1 MRPDEL
7 EAILSQTLDD
17 YRLSRSE
24 RKALSSRLEN
34 VELDQAD
41 QALCH
46 NVAFQLARDS
56 IDPVNASAVLEWLE
70 DVSKVLRRSAAPPP
84 EPTDVEACF
93 TPGDD
98 CWQRIG
104 RLLKTSRQAIDVCVF
119 TITDD
124 RVTSEILDA
133 HRRGVAVRVISD
145 NDKAHDAGSDI
156 DRIAR
161 AGIPVHVDAKPN
173 HMHHKFAL
181 FDRSRLLT
189 GSYNWTRSASMYNEE
204 NFLITDDKRL
214 VRAFEFEFNRLWNHF
229 GEF

>member
-7 EAILSQTLDD
+7 QTILTQTIDD

-24 RKALSSRLEN
+24 RKALTSRLEDA
-34 VELDQAD
+34 ELDESD

-46 NVAFQLARDS
+46 NIAFRLARET
-56 IDPVNASAVLEWLE
+56 IDPVNSSSVLEWLE
-70 DVSKVLRRSAAPPP
+70 DVSKVLRRSAAPPAAA
-84 EPTDVEACF
+84 TNVEACF

-98 CWQRIG
+98 CWQRIAS
-104 RLLKTSRQAIDVCVF
+104 LLKSARQAIDICVF

-124 RVTSEILDA
+124 RVASQILDA

-145 NDKAHDAGSDI
+145 NDKAHDLGSDTE
-156 DRIAR
+156 RMAA
-161 AGIPVHVDAKPN
+161 AGVPVKVDAKPN
-173 HMHHKFAL
+173 HMHHKFAI
-181 FDRSRLLT
+181 FDRTRLLT
-189 GSYNWTRSASMYNEE
+189 GSYNWTRSASERNEE

-214 VRAFEFEFNRLWNHF
+214 VRSFETEFNRLWDTF

>member
-7 EAILSQTLDD
+7 ESILTQTLDD

-24 RKALSSRLEN
+24 RQALSGRLEN
-34 VELDQAD
+34 VDLDESD
-41 QALCH
+41 QSLCH
-46 NVAFQLARDS
+46 NIAFELARDS

-70 DVSKVLRRSAAPPP
+70 DVSRVLRKAAAPTPD
-84 EPTDVEACF
+84 PTDVEACF

-98 CWQRIG
+98 CWQRIA
-104 RLLKTSRQAIDVCVF
+104 RLLKTARSAIDICVF

-124 RVTSEILDA
+124 RVTSQILEA

-145 NDKAHDAGSDI
+145 NDKAHDAGSDTE
-156 DRIAR
+156 RIAR
-161 AGIPVHVDAKPN
+161 AGIPVRVDGKPN
-173 HMHHKFAL
+173 HMHHKFAI

-189 GSYNWTRSASMYNEE
+189 GSYNWTRSASEYNEE

-214 VRAFEFEFNRLWNHF
+214 VRPFETEFNRLWKQF
-229 GEF
+229 DEF

>member
-7 EAILSQTLDD
+7 EAILTQTLDD

-34 VELDQAD
+34 VSLDEAD
-41 QALCH
+41 QTLCH
-46 NVAFQLARDS
+46 NVAFELAQKT
-56 IDPVNASAVLEWLE
+56 IDAVNTTAVLEWLE
-70 DVSKVLRRSAAPPP
+70 DVSKVLRRAAAPVPA
-84 EPTDVEACF
+84 PTDVEACF

-98 CWQRIG
+98 CWQRIA
-104 RLLKTSRQAIDVCVF
+104 RLLKSSRYAIDICVF

-124 RVTSEILDA
+124 RVTSEIIDA

-145 NDKAHDAGSDI
+145 NDKAHDPGSDI
-156 DRIAR
+156 DRMAR
-161 AGIPVHVDAKPN
+161 SGIPVHVDAKPN

-214 VRAFEFEFNRLWNHF
+214 VRAYEDEFNRLWKRF
-229 GEF
+229 QEF